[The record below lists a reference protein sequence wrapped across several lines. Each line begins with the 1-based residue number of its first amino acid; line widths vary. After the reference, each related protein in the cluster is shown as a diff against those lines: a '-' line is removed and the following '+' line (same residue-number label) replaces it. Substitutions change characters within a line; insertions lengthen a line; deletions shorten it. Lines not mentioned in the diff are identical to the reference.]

1 MKKEFKIEEL
11 KVEQVNKILRNVNS
25 RKATGPDKIPRKIVK
40 VSANII
46 DYHLNNMINSG
57 LKRNPFSD
65 SARVALKFVQFSKGK
80 EKELRSKITGQLA
93 FSTAFQKFTK
103 DSYKKI

>member
-25 RKATGPDKIPRKIVK
+25 GKATGPDKIPRKIVK

-57 LKRNPFSD
+57 LKRNLFSD

-80 EKELRSKITGQLA
+80 EKEMRSKITSQLA
-93 FSTAFQKFTK
+93 F
-103 DSYKKI
+103 